1 METNIEFNF
10 IYSNDAV
17 RVKSFLGSV
26 PRNIECINYMD
37 IFNKLTKND
46 FYQFEP
52 SDAVVSSYLMK
63 QLQTVLD
70 RNTTTSIFYVLGNLN
85 EPTVEGIKRYVE
97 SLTDIYRCA
106 CMNVG
111 SLSPLLCTLALVSLE
126 RHTHVAVASCL
137 QIFCDPQL
145 NCTHGLN

>member
-10 IYSNDAV
+10 IYSKDAV
-17 RVKSFLGSV
+17 KVKSFLGSV

-63 QLQTVLD
+63 QLQTVFD
-70 RNTTTSIFYVLGNLN
+70 RNDVSIFYVLGNLN
-85 EPTVEGIKRYVE
+85 EHTVNGIKSYVE
-97 SLTDIYRCA
+97 
-106 CMNVG
+106 
-111 SLSPLLCTLALVSLE
+111 
-126 RHTHVAVASCL
+126 
-137 QIFCDPQL
+137 
-145 NCTHGLN
+145 

>member
-1 METNIEFNF
+1 MEAIIEFNF
-10 IYSNDAV
+10 IYSKDAIK
-17 RVKSFLGSV
+17 VKSYLGNV

-70 RNTTTSIFYVLGNLN
+70 RSTTTSIFYVLGNLD
-85 EPTVEGIKRYVE
+85 ELTIKGIKTYVE
-97 SLTDIYRCA
+97 SLTPNEIKYNIYHSPDI
-106 CMNVG
+106 NVNG
-111 SLSPLLCTLALVSLE
+111 SAKLFENVVE
-126 RHTHVAVASCL
+126 
-137 QIFCDPQL
+137 FE
-145 NCTHGLN
+145 

>member
-10 IYSNDAV
+10 IYSKDAV
-17 RVKSFLGSV
+17 KVKTFLGNV

-46 FYQFEP
+46 FYQSEP

-70 RNTTTSIFYVLGNLN
+70 RNTTTSIFYVLGNLS
-85 EPTVEGIKRYVE
+85 EPTVKGIKSYVE
-97 SLTDIYRCA
+97 SLTNKEIEYNIYHSPDI
-106 CMNVG
+106 NVNG
-111 SLSPLLCTLALVSLE
+111 TARLFENVVE
-126 RHTHVAVASCL
+126 
-137 QIFCDPQL
+137 FE
-145 NCTHGLN
+145 

>member
-10 IYSNDAV
+10 IYSKDAV
-17 RVKSFLGSV
+17 KVKTFLGNV

-46 FYQFEP
+46 FYQSEP

-70 RNTTTSIFYVLGNLN
+70 RNTTTSIFYVLGNLS
-85 EPTVEGIKRYVE
+85 EPTVKGIKSYVE
-97 SLTDIYRCA
+97 SLTNKEIEYNIYHSPDI
-106 CMNVG
+106 NVNG
-111 SLSPLLCTLALVSLE
+111 GAKLFKNVVE
-126 RHTHVAVASCL
+126 
-137 QIFCDPQL
+137 FE
-145 NCTHGLN
+145 

>member
-10 IYSNDAV
+10 IYSKDAIK
-17 RVKSFLGSV
+17 VKSYLGTV

-70 RNTTTSIFYVLGNLN
+70 RSTTTSIFYVLGNLN
-85 EPTVEGIKRYVE
+85 EHTVKVIKRYVE
-97 SLTDIYRCA
+97 SLTTKEIKYNIYHSPDI
-106 CMNVG
+106 NVNG
-111 SLSPLLCTLALVSLE
+111 SAKLFENVVE
-126 RHTHVAVASCL
+126 
-137 QIFCDPQL
+137 FE
-145 NCTHGLN
+145 

>member
-10 IYSNDAV
+10 IYSKDAV
-17 RVKSFLGSV
+17 KVKSFLGNV

-63 QLQTVLD
+63 QLQIVLD
-70 RNTTTSIFYVLGNLN
+70 RSTTTSIFYVLGNLN
-85 EPTVEGIKRYVE
+85 ESTVEGIKRYVE
-97 SLTDIYRCA
+97 SLTAKELQYNIYHSPDI
-106 CMNVG
+106 NVNG
-111 SLSPLLCTLALVSLE
+111 SAKLFENVVE
-126 RHTHVAVASCL
+126 
-137 QIFCDPQL
+137 FE
-145 NCTHGLN
+145 